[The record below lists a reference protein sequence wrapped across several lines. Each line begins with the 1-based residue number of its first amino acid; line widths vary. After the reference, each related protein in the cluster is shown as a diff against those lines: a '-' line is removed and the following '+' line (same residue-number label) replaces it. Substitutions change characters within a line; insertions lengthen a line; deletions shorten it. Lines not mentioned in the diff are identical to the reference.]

1 MTPSAAPS
9 LSPTSAPSDYP
20 TANPSITPSA
30 APTSIPS
37 RNPSATPSS
46 VPSLSPTRNPTRR
59 PTLDSAVQPDSSSS
73 TIIIETRLNASD
85 DSNDISSSTIAIA
98 AITCIAV
105 ILCLIGVI
113 FRLQCK
119 KENKLKQNYKRNVK
133 RVEMTGGTTKDDNVS
148 EINDD
153 SGMVE
158 TVNSTNIGN
167 GDSFIVESDSDAD
180 DYKATPRGPK
190 ISCDDFEVIGSD
202 ETTSGKS
209 HKERGEGVVI

>member
-1 MTPSAAPS
+1 MCKAYKLYTAPTMIPSAAPS
-9 LSPTSAPSDYP
+9 LSSTSAPSNYP

-30 APTSIPS
+30 ALTSIPS

-46 VPSLSPTRNPTRR
+46 VPSLSLTRNPTQR
-59 PTLDSAVQPDSSSS
+59 PTLHSAVQPDSLSS
-73 TIIIETRLNASD
+73 TVVIDTRVNASD
-85 DSNDISSSTIAIA
+85 DSNDIPASTIAIA

-105 ILCLIGVI
+105 ILCLIAVI
-113 FRLQCK
+113 FRVQCK
-119 KENKLKQNYKRNVK
+119 KENKLKQNYKQNVK
-133 RVEMTGGTTKDDNVS
+133 RVKMTGGTTKDENVS

-180 DYKATPRGPK
+180 DYKATPRGPN
-190 ISCDDFEVIGSD
+190 INCCCE
-202 ETTSGKS
+202 
-209 HKERGEGVVI
+209 